1 MLKTLATVK
10 YIIGVFLV
18 RIQSE
23 CGKIRTRKTTNTD
36 TFHAALVITI
46 LHIPTHLCKAKYQ
59 LVMKYI
65 AAIFNLKLL
74 KPKLNNIWDLDVL
87 VKYFKRLGR

>member
-46 LHIPTHLCKAKYQ
+46 LHIPTHLCTAKYQ

-74 KPKLNNIWDLDVL
+74 DVL